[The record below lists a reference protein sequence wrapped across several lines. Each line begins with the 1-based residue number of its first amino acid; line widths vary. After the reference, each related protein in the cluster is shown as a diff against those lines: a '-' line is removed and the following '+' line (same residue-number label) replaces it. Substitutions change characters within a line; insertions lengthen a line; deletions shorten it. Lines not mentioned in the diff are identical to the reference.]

1 MHSETFLDRHQIKRL
16 VPYSQSHIARLEKAG
31 DFPKRIRLS
40 PGRIVWSEKEV
51 VDWINSKRS
60 T

>member
-31 DFPKRIRLS
+31 KFPKRIRLS

-51 VDWINSKRS
+51 VEWINSKRS